1 MDWSTVLATPCPYSY
16 CMTTITIAERLTH
29 LRELTQSGEARAIR
43 ERARLALSDIGQ
55 SIGADPSAVGRW
67 ERGERL
73 PRGDVALRY
82 ARLLERLSKASVRSG
97 AA

>member
-1 MDWSTVLATPCPYSY
+1 MSISWG
-16 CMTTITIAERLTH
+16 MTTAERLAR
-29 LRELTQSGEARAIR
+29 LRFLTKSGEARTIR
-43 ERARLALSDIGQ
+43 EAAQLALSDIAQ
-55 SIGADPSAVGRW
+55 SIDADPSSVGRW

-82 ARLLERLSKASVRSG
+82 ARLLERLSKPTGTGVRSG